1 MSSSLITIVQP
12 NLDGSLPIPEAPAPS
27 PAEQETAQL
36 QEQTEALQ
44 ERLQGLQELLDK
56 PLSAILAEHDKALE
70 SAAAWDAFGAQ
81 WLLAQRAMR
90 RVALDLAAQLGVSEA
105 TVVARA
111 MGYANAVL
119 NTEDEDLGG
128 SIAPAQRAHIAR
140 HKAYLRKQF
149 RQG

>member
-1 MSSSLITIVQP
+1 MPSSRITIVQP
-12 NLDGSLPIPEAPAPS
+12 LPDGSLPIPAPPEPS
-27 PAEQETAQL
+27 AAERAQAQL
-36 QEQTEALQ
+36 QQQTEALQ
-44 ERLQGLQELLDK
+44 QQLQDLQALLDK

-90 RVALDLAAQLGVSEA
+90 RVAVDLGAQLGVDEA
-105 TVVARA
+105 AVVARA
-111 MGYANAVL
+111 MAHANAVL
-119 NTEDEDLGG
+119 NSEDEDLGG
-128 SIAPAQRAHIAR
+128 SVAPAQLAHIAR